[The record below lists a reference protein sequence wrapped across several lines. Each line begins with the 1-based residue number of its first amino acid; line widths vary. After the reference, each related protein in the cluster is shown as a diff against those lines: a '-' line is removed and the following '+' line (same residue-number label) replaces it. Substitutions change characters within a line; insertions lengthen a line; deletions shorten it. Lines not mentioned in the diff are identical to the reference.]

1 MNDVKFSRYLSY
13 ILRHHPEEANVK
25 LDDDGFCDV
34 KTLINNVDKKYK
46 GITLEY
52 LQKIVEEDN
61 KGRYMFNEDMTM
73 IRANQGHSVGSIKF
87 DEVKPPDV
95 LYHGT
100 AKKNLESIKTKGI
113 LKGTRHHVHLSR
125 DIETASSVGKRHGEL
140 VILKINSKKMA
151 EDKIKFYISK
161 NGVFLCDYIA
171 PEYFEVIEGDK

>member
-34 KTLINNVDKKYK
+34 KTLINNVDNKYK

-87 DEVKPPDV
+87 DEVKPPGV

-113 LKGTRHHVHLSR
+113 LKGARHHVHLSR